1 MENFFLQHNNA
12 HNDYR
17 IKELGKDFPYK
28 GYFAFLVLIELYAE
42 QRYLSPKKDFFLFP
56 KKVLRNQLS
65 FKTKNLSLF
74 LETLAKLE
82 LIKIIKEDAASFTI
96 SIKDIKGVIKFV

>member
-1 MENFFLQHNNA
+1 MEYNLKFKVN
-12 HNDYR
+12 
-17 IKELGKDFPYK
+17 
-28 GYFAFLVLIELYAE
+28 E